1 MSILVC
7 NNRDAKK
14 GRSLHIV
21 MTILDNVY
29 YKYYGM
35 SEQPF
40 QLAPDPTFIYLSR
53 VHRRARAYMEYTV
66 MNRDSFVVITGE
78 IGSGKTTLI
87 HDLLADMDPNV
98 IIAKIH
104 QTQLDELEFYQAVL
118 VQFGLKPFQANKVE
132 LLDMLNNFL
141 MEKSKQGKQVVLII
155 DEAQNL
161 STRVLEEVRLMTG
174 LETDK
179 GKIFNLIL
187 VGQPELKDIIDSPG
201 MEQLNQR
208 IRFRF
213 HLDALSENETR
224 EYISHR
230 LSIAGMEDT
239 SLFSR
244 NTIPVIYQYTGGIPR
259 LVNILCDTA
268 LISAFVENKPKIT
281 VKMIEEVIMELQWPP
296 YCDRTHKQIKNED
309 LQQLD
314 YEPPKL
320 HIRRS
325 GNDDHE
331 EFVLGKESITLG
343 RLPSNDILFEDRA
356 ISGHHAKIITVQGK
370 SYIVDLQSKNGTY
383 VNNKRIT
390 RCRLRNG
397 DVVTLSPRKHLLRD
411 GEIIAVASAKLGFV
425 DDVTNRSGSHHVV
438 NIATKK

>member
-1 MSILVC
+1 MSDGYGC
-7 NNRDAKK
+7 DKNKT
-14 GRSLHIV
+14 

-35 SEQPF
+35 REQPF

-230 LSIAGMEDT
+230 LNIAGMEDT

-244 NTIPVIYQYTGGIPR
+244 NTIPIIYQYTGGIPR
-259 LVNILCDTA
+259 LINILCDTA

-281 VKMIEEVIMELQWPP
+281 TKMIEEVIMELQWPP

-314 YEPPKL
+314 HEPPKL

-325 GNDDHE
+325 GSDDQE
-331 EFVLGKESITLG
+331 EFVLGKETITLG
-343 RLPSNDILFEDRA
+343 RLPSNDVLFEDRA
-356 ISGHHAKIITVQGK
+356 ISGHHAKIVTVQGK
-370 SYIVDLQSKNGTY
+370 SYIVDLESKNGTF

-397 DVVTLSPRKHLLRD
+397 DVVTLSPRKHLLKD

-425 DDVTNRSGSHHVV
+425 DDVTNRSGSHQVV